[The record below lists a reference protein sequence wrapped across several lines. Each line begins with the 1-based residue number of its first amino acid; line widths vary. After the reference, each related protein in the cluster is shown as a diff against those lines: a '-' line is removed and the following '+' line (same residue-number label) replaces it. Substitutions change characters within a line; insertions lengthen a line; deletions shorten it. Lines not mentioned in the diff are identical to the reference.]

1 MKAWE
6 VPFVTGSL
14 TEVWIAEQRL
24 GRSPLCWEGRKEQS
38 RQRVQGVAGQS
49 WVCSAD
55 GHTGALEAEESGQ
68 VEAC

>member
-1 MKAWE
+1 MKVMKAWE

-24 GRSPLCWEGRKEQS
+24 GRSPGKGKG

-55 GHTGALEAEESGQ
+55 TQEL
-68 VEAC
+68 